1 MYNFLNDLAQTSLA
15 VVIFSDSLSALQSIK
30 HNKLS
35 SREDIVKEIV
45 VVIHQLI
52 THARKEEK
60 LRKQKENIIHCVTHQ
75 GGLCQSTDDIIRL
88 LQAQKIKAEKMK
100 ASKMQIDYEKIVLGS
115 SSPKLKRT
123 KVAISDLAKNSIC
136 FKFDQETA
144 DRLEA
149 AVQAACVTQ
158 GKQTRQDLAEVIDSS
173 SDSDTDSSPE
183 EEVIYPPPTEGSDFE
198 FEEFV
203 EDFSFSFTHQ
213 GQTVAFFFL

>member
-75 GGLCQSTDDIIRL
+75 RGLCQSTDDIIRL

-100 ASKMQIDYEKIVLGS
+100 ASIVLGS
-115 SSPKLKRT
+115 SSPKLKTT

-203 EDFSFSFTHQ
+203 EDFFLFVHPPR
-213 GQTVAFFFL
+213 ADCDFFFFF